1 MDISGLTHT
10 ALTDTQYKHK
20 THITLIQM
28 LEALKQK
35 TNGNFY
41 QLLRKVKNMWFIFLK
56 CIVPEKKVMS
66 V

>member
-35 TNGNFY
+35 TNGDFY
-41 QLLRKVKNMWFIFLK
+41 FVKLK
-56 CIVPEKKVMS
+56 TCGLYF
-66 V
+66 